1 MRGGKAGH
9 LFVTVTVLPHERFRH
24 TYDDVHLDV
33 PLTLKQALL
42 GGEIEIPTLR
52 GTFETL
58 VVQAA
63 TQPGSTKVLRSS
75 GPPRLGGEGR
85 GNLVLHF
92 PLMLPRS
99 LSQRQVALIEEF
111 DVLAAQGLNSDQENN
126 QRPRDWP

>member
-1 MRGGKAGH
+1 MGGIRNLMELRVPGAGHAGMRGGKAGH

-24 TYDDVHLDV
+24 IDDDVHLDV

-63 TQPGSTKVLRSS
+63 TQPRSAETWRRRS
-75 GPPRLGGEGR
+75 GESGTA
-85 GNLVLHF
+85 
-92 PLMLPRS
+92 LPAGTAS
-99 LSQRQVALIEEF
+99 ISE
-111 DVLAAQGLNSDQENN
+111 LAAG
-126 QRPRDWP
+126 